1 MLRKLY
7 REFLY
12 VPKYGHM
19 SDKVFRTRI
28 SLSALTIA
36 LCCIV
41 LCSTTF
47 AWFNDK
53 QSANVSAIQTAEYTL
68 SISCGNDV
76 LNTNNTNRV
85 ATYTCTNAGD
95 NTYQFAIE
103 AIGTATNGY
112 CIISA
117 NSQTYVISVLKNETV
132 NLTIRADADTVI
144 TFNATWE
151 TPSDSI
157 ERCSQENELNFTTQT
172 TLLTPPSHDASEDA
186 TEETTESTEETTG
199 STEESTTTPT
209 TEASQE
215 PTEDE
220 TVTTDATTAPTDAPT
235 TAPSDEPTED
245 DATDATEESTTE
257 PSEGADDAGEDAPVP
272 SEDPTEDDMTED
284 ATTETKP
291 ESTEDETTAPDE
303 STTSDESTDPKDTT
317 VETSDAPQ
325 ESTADTSEES
335 TVDP

>member
-53 QSANVSAIQTAEYTL
+53 QSANVSAIQTAEYSL
-68 SISCGNDV
+68 DIFINGEK
-76 LNTNNTNRV
+76 R
-85 ATYTCTNAGD
+85 
-95 NTYQFAIE
+95 
-103 AIGTATNGY
+103 GTATANRDFTYTLEKSANGAYLVSLSANGTAQNGY
-112 CIISA
+112 CKFTA
-117 NSQTYVISVLKNETV
+117 GGEDYWTYPICKDGSLNFSIVASEG
-132 NLTIRADADTVI
+132 DTI
-144 TFNATWE
+144 TFSAIWGEPPQEQLIDGQEKNSVTLNSVYK
-151 TPSDSI
+151 TPDSDKKT
-157 ERCSQENELNFTTQT
+157 E
-172 TLLTPPSHDASEDA
+172 A
-186 TEETTESTEETTG
+186 TEETTK
-199 STEESTTTPT
+199 STEESTTAPP
-209 TEASQE
+209 TEASE
-215 PTEDE
+215 ESTEDE

-257 PSEGADDAGEDAPVP
+257 PSEGADDAGEDEPVP
-272 SEDPTEDDMTED
+272 SEDQTED
-284 ATTETKP
+284 ATTETEP
-291 ESTEDETTAPDE
+291 ESTAPDE
-303 STTSDESTDPKDTT
+303 STTSDESTEPKDATA
-317 VETSDAPQ
+317 ETSDTPQ
-325 ESTADTSEES
+325 ESTAETSEES